1 MKVGLFMDSGQ
12 HLLARRRPVL
22 PDHQRIGKR
31 LIPPLMQGIK
41 YKEIS
46 WGKQLIP
53 ELIWLALINDR
64 YGYLKGA
71 ELALALPR
79 SAEEA
84 TKNNQRGTWFAT
96 ISSYAQ
102 LSIEEQ
108 KRTVKIL
115 RSKNAF
121 DQYRAALLP
130 LIYFYPS
137 CPLSFLFDLETK
149 TEIGMEELEDI
160 KRVLASIFDRR
171 SVEATFIQANA
182 VYIGFTVGKLVVSPD
197 VSLAK
202 FPEVQY
208 YPNTEVSKQVAASI
222 RDTVNIIFG
231 IDVTKDGLT
240 WPTYFWNHGLELEK
254 CDFDWGNTD
263 G

>member
-1 MKVGLFMDSGQ
+1 MDSGQ
-12 HLLARRRPVL
+12 HLPARRRPVL
-22 PDHQRIGKR
+22 LDHQRIGKR
-31 LIPPLMQGIK
+31 LIPPLMQEIN
-41 YKEIS
+41 YQEIS

-53 ELIWLALINDR
+53 ELIWLALINNR
-64 YGYLKGA
+64 YGYMKGA

-96 ISSYAQ
+96 VSSYAQ

-108 KRTVKIL
+108 ERTVKIL

-149 TEIGMEELEDI
+149 KEIDTGDLEEI
-160 KRVLASIFDRR
+160 KRVLESIFDRR
-171 SVEATFIQANA
+171 SVEATFIQADA

-197 VSLAK
+197 VSLAR

-208 YPNTEVSKQVAASI
+208 YPNTEVSKQIAASI
-222 RDTVNIIFG
+222 RATVNTIFG
-231 IDVTKDGLT
+231 IDVIKDGLS

-254 CDFDWGNTD
+254 CNFD
-263 G
+263 

>member
-1 MKVGLFMDSGQ
+1 VKVGLLMDSGQ
-12 HLLARRRPVL
+12 NLSARRRPVL

-31 LIPPLMQGIK
+31 LIPPLMQEIN
-41 YKEIS
+41 YQEIS

-53 ELIWLALINDR
+53 ELIWLALINNR
-64 YGYLKGA
+64 YGYMKGA
-71 ELALALPR
+71 ELALALPKTV
-79 SAEEA
+79 EEA
-84 TKNNQRGTWFAT
+84 TKNNPMGTWFVT
-96 ISSYAQ
+96 ISSYTQ

-108 KRTVKIL
+108 KETVEIL
-115 RSKNAF
+115 RSKNVI

-149 TEIGMEELEDI
+149 TEIDMGELEEI
-160 KRVLASIFDRR
+160 KRVLESIFDRR

-197 VSLAK
+197 VSLAR

-208 YPNTEVSKQVAASI
+208 YPKTEISKQVAASI
-222 RDTVNIIFG
+222 RATVNAIFG
-231 IDVTKDGLT
+231 NEVIKDGLS

-254 CDFDWGNTD
+254 CNFY
-263 G
+263 

>member
-1 MKVGLFMDSGQ
+1 MDNGQ
-12 HLLARRRPVL
+12 NFTTRRKPVL

-31 LIPPLMQGIK
+31 LIPPLMQEIN
-41 YKEIS
+41 YQEIS

-53 ELIWLALINDR
+53 ELIWLALINNR
-64 YGYLKGA
+64 YGYMKGA

-96 ISSYAQ
+96 VSSYAQ

-108 KRTVKIL
+108 ERTVKIL

-149 TEIGMEELEDI
+149 KEIDTGDLEEI
-160 KRVLASIFDRR
+160 KRVLESIFDRR

-197 VSLAK
+197 VSLAR

-208 YPNTEVSKQVAASI
+208 YPNTEVSKQIAASI
-222 RDTVNIIFG
+222 RATVNTIFG
-231 IDVTKDGLT
+231 IDVIKDGLS

>member
-1 MKVGLFMDSGQ
+1 VKVGLLMDNGQ
-12 HLLARRRPVL
+12 NFTTRRKPVL
-22 PDHQRIGKR
+22 LDHQRIGKR
-31 LIPPLMQGIK
+31 LIPPLMQEIN
-41 YKEIS
+41 YQEIS

-53 ELIWLALINDR
+53 ELIWLALINNR
-64 YGYLKGA
+64 YGYMKGA
-71 ELALALPR
+71 ELALALPK
-79 SAEEA
+79 SVEEA
-84 TKNNQRGTWFAT
+84 TKNHPMGAWFVT
-96 ISSYAQ
+96 VSSYTQ
-102 LSIEEQ
+102 LSIEE
-108 KRTVKIL
+108 KKKTVELL

-130 LIYFYPS
+130 LFYFYPS

-149 TEIGMEELEDI
+149 IEIDIGELEEI
-160 KRVLASIFDRR
+160 KRVVESIFDRR

-197 VSLAK
+197 VSLAR

-222 RDTVNIIFG
+222 RATVNTIFG
-231 IDVTKDGLT
+231 IDVIKDGLS

-254 CDFDWGNTD
+254 CNFD
-263 G
+263 

>member
-1 MKVGLFMDSGQ
+1 MDNGQ
-12 HLLARRRPVL
+12 NFTTRRKPVL

-31 LIPPLMQGIK
+31 LIPPLMQEIN
-41 YKEIS
+41 YQEIS

-53 ELIWLALINDR
+53 ELIWLALINNR
-64 YGYLKGA
+64 YGYMKGA
-71 ELALALPR
+71 ELALALPK

-84 TKNNQRGTWFAT
+84 TKNHPMGAWFVT
-96 ISSYAQ
+96 VSSYTQ
-102 LSIEEQ
+102 LSIEE
-108 KRTVKIL
+108 KKKTVELL
-115 RSKNAF
+115 RRKNAF

-130 LIYFYPS
+130 LIYFYPT

-149 TEIGMEELEDI
+149 KEIDTGDLEEI
-160 KRVLASIFDRR
+160 KRVLESIFDRR

-197 VSLAK
+197 VSLAR

-222 RDTVNIIFG
+222 RAMVNTIFG
-231 IDVTKDGLT
+231 IDVIKDGLS

-254 CDFDWGNTD
+254 CNFD
-263 G
+263 